1 MRRVCSKCMKKRI
14 RARETGRRRLR
25 GGGLSAIKNGM
36 DLRYKAL
43 SVHLLTAS
51 GAVLSMFAML
61 AAVEEQWSL
70 MFLWLV
76 VALFVDGIDGPLAR
90 RYEVERNW
98 PNYDGVLMDLIVDFL
113 TYVFIPAYAL
123 FKSGLLA
130 GWTGWFA
137 IIAITY
143 GSVIYFADTR
153 MKTKDKSFAGFPACW
168 NMVVLVLFAVTPP
181 AWLIV
186 GIVVMLTVAMF
197 TNLKFIHPTRTKRW
211 RMVSLPMS
219 LLWVVFAGWA
229 AWVEFHPAS
238 WAHWGL
244 IVTSLYLTFAGIV
257 QQIIPER
264 PGTAS

>member
-1 MRRVCSKCMKKRI
+1 MIHATAV
-14 RARETGRRRLR
+14 APDN
-25 GGGLSAIKNGM
+25 GLLHQIAM

-61 AAVEEQWSL
+61 AAVEENWSL

-76 VALFVDGIDGPLAR
+76 VALIVDGIDGPLAR
-90 RYEVERNW
+90 RYEVDKNW
-98 PNYDGVLMDLIVDFL
+98 PNYDGVLLDLIIDFL

-123 FKSGLLA
+123 FKSGLLP
-130 GWTGWFA
+130 GWTGWIA
-137 IIAITY
+137 IIVIVY

-168 NMVVLVLFAVTPP
+168 NMVVLVLFAVAPGTGLVL
-181 AWLIV
+181 AIV
-186 GIVVMLTVAMF
+186 IALTVAMF
-197 TNLKFIHPTRTKRW
+197 CNLKFIHPTRTKRW
-211 RMVSLPMS
+211 RNISLPVS

-229 AWVEFHPAS
+229 AFVDFHPAS

-244 IVTSLYLTFAGIV
+244 IVTSLYLTFAGIA
-257 QQIIPER
+257 QQVIPER
-264 PGTAS
+264 LGRR